1 MLAGRVWAAAAVGL
15 TLSHLMRSPPPL
27 QPLQQPLRLMQPLL
41 DAAVDDRAAA
51 AEHERDAGVGNGSYS
66 SELSSPSELSSVA
79 SPASE
84 A

>member
-1 MLAGRVWAAAAVGL
+1 MDANTEACVNKYV
-15 TLSHLMRSPPPL
+15 PL
-27 QPLQQPLRLMQPLL
+27 LRQKHMQPLL

-51 AEHERDAGVGNGSYS
+51 AEHERDAGVGSYS
-66 SELSSPSELSSVA
+66 SELSFPSELSSVA

>member
-1 MLAGRVWAAAAVGL
+1 MGLLLAQ
-15 TLSHLMRSPPPL
+15 LMRSPPLPH
-27 QPLQQPLRLMQPLL
+27 PLQQPLRLMQPLL

-51 AEHERDAGVGNGSYS
+51 AEHQRDAGVGLGSYS